1 MSNPFLFLENAQLDN
16 RITTGELGTLF
27 ILLATLAV
35 ALIYAYYTY
44 KLWREAN
51 FQSSLSI
58 SPYIVF
64 QIDDDDVL
72 YVKNIGN
79 SAAFNVIIDTFIFI
93 VKDKRPKGRKIYTL
107 KFETINLLESK
118 ESKEVKH
125 DTIISNGSFSNDFSS
140 AFSLVDHLN
149 PKYQVKGNY
158 LFTINY
164 TNIIG
169 KKYATKFYAGK
180 DGIRIKK
187 IYRVTTLLKFIGLI
201 SSIFNKIR
209 MLIRC

>member
-1 MSNPFLFLENAQLDN
+1 MSNPFFFLENTQIDN
-16 RITTGELGTLF
+16 RITTGELGTVF
-27 ILLATLAV
+27 VLLATLAV
-35 ALIYAYYTY
+35 AIIYAYYTY

-64 QIDDDDVL
+64 QIDNDDVL

-79 SAAFNVIIDTFIFI
+79 SVAFNVIIDTFIFI
-93 VKDKRPKGRKIYTL
+93 VKDKRLKGRKIYTL
-107 KFETINLLESK
+107 KFETINFLEAK

-125 DTIISNGSFSNDFSS
+125 DTTLSDGSFSSD
-140 AFSLVDHLN
+140 FSLVHHLN
-149 PKYQVKGNY
+149 PKYQDEENY

-180 DGIRIKK
+180 DGIRTKK
-187 IYRVTTLLKFIGLI
+187 IYRVTTLLKFTRLI
-201 SSIFNKIR
+201 SSIINKIR